1 MNLNTQSALEFE
13 QQALER
19 LKSQYEEQGFTFF
32 AHPERDA
39 IPAFLGSYRPDAIAR
54 KPGNNVIIEVRQ
66 RSSAAAERSLN
77 EIRRLVEGQPEW
89 QFVITYGGNDPQT
102 TTVIPTASAAAIRER
117 LVEAR
122 SLAQQGHRR
131 VAFTL
136 GWFLLEAALHRLQG
150 EESKRPRAPGT
161 VVETL
166 AMLGYLTPET
176 ERQLRPLIG
185 LRNRIVH
192 GDIEADPSD
201 DDIKAVFKALD
212 EALSED

>member
-1 MNLNTQSALEFE
+1 MNLNAHSALEFE
-13 QQALER
+13 RQALEK
-19 LKSQYEEQGFTFF
+19 LKSQYEQQGFTFF
-32 AHPERDA
+32 AHPGPDA

-54 KPGNNVIIEVRQ
+54 KQGVNVIIEVRQ
-66 RSSAAAERSLN
+66 RSSPATERSLN
-77 EIRRLVEGQPEW
+77 EIRRLVEGQPDW
-89 QFVITYGGNDPQT
+89 QFVITYGGSDPQT
-102 TTVIPTASAAAIRER
+102 TTVIPIASVSAIRER
-117 LVEAR
+117 LDEAR
-122 SLAQQGHRR
+122 TLNEQGHRS

-150 EESKRPRAPGT
+150 EEGKRPRAPGT

-192 GDIEADPSD
+192 GDIEAEPSD
-201 DDIKAVFKALD
+201 EDMTVLFKALD